1 MEQTPTAAEYLI
13 EKNMATDAFVSN
25 GIYTYRV
32 SELMESYAK
41 EHALRFADHC
51 LKHPDW
57 EKEDE
62 EIYMEWA
69 EKLTAEEQIDRA
81 FSVLGDGWF
90 IDPVMNQMH
99 KECNEAIESIRKE
112 DKPPIN
118 FWTRLKDFIEDVQVN
133 DPASEEEKAMIV
145 HVCNEFTKKQ

>member
-1 MEQTPTAAEYLI
+1 MACSDKLYKLSKKDRRNI
-13 EKNMATDAFVSN
+13 E
-25 GIYTYRV
+25 I
-32 SELMESYAK
+32 MESYAK

-69 EKLTAEEQIDRA
+69 EKLTA
-81 FSVLGDGWF
+81 
-90 IDPVMNQMH
+90 
-99 KECNEAIESIRKE
+99 KE
-112 DKPPIN
+112 N
-118 FWTRLKDFIEDVQVN
+118 FLTRLKEFIEDVQVN

-145 HVCNEFTKKQ
+145 HVCNEFTKKQGGSEQQKCVECGKPMQKKEIIIKGDEDTCDECLCPE